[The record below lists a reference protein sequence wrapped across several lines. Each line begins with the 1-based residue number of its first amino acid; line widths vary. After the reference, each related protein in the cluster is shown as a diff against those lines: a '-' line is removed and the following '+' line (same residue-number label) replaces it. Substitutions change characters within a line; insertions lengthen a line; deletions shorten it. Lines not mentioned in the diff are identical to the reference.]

1 MELILLFIVLATTVW
16 VGVDASG
23 RDWSGDRFAN
33 STTKW
38 VIGTLLLWI
47 VVFPVYLARRGRAP
61 LKASTTQN
69 VISERNR

>member
-38 VIGTLLLWI
+38 VISVLLLWI
-47 VVFPVYLARRGRAP
+47 VVFPVYVARRGRAS
-61 LKASTTQN
+61 LKA
-69 VISERNR
+69 